1 MTLQPM
7 NELFAPYTSN
17 WLRTQLS
24 TTHLLLGSTW
34 HMSATVLYADLRNFS
49 RLSAIFAQRV
59 DGAERLHET
68 LTLLYSTLITVIMA
82 HHGDVV
88 SIAGDALT
96 VWWPDCFERER
107 GQQCGQAMLA
117 ALSVLPPIHTPE
129 GPFQLDLRIGVA
141 TDCIEVALVGRPPY
155 GVHLALYGP
164 AIEAAIK
171 AKSTA
176 NTGEMRVAAT
186 NQVQSKSAFM
196 PIASHSTAGPNC
208 LQATGATP
216 TDRTQE
222 LLALEH
228 FLPPSFVERLRIGVL
243 LAEYRRCVPA
253 FAAFQLP
260 ATAATFHDL
269 VVRVQ
274 VIVARWGGW
283 LNEVEI
289 GDKGPVFVLLF
300 GAPITHGDDPF
311 RAVGC
316 CLELQARGLITHVGI
331 TVGTLFVGSVGCAI
345 RRVYTVQGAEMNLA
359 AHLME
364 AAAPDAILISGRI
377 RNEVAAQYTFSSV
390 FRLAVKGHTEP
401 VPVARVSTTVQRY
414 GRLNDSVRQ
423 RYLPEAVPLIG
434 RHAERAVLK
443 QAIEQAIAGQV
454 QIIFVE
460 GESGIGKSSL
470 LQDSMRQWLHL
481 GLPGYSAEC
490 RNNGQEHTGLPWKS
504 ILCDLWGIDE
514 AVPLSQQ
521 QSRLEALLNDV
532 QTAFS
537 STAQPGE
544 WVWKAP
550 STLDA
555 LHLLV
560 QLLEGVSVFQH
571 DSLSTPVCHAT
582 LQTQIIALV
591 SALLHR
597 RLQQSPLL
605 IMLENIHWADDFS
618 LRLATNLAWMSHTFP
633 DRPYPLLLV
642 VSSRLL
648 DHEPPS
654 AVRELL
660 AHPGC
665 RRLKLGPLTT
675 AESQALLQVL
685 LGTRN
690 ISAALNRLI
699 ERQAQGQPL
708 FIKECL
714 RALHQQRLLR
724 YEQGV
729 VSLTDENVELHLS
742 PTVQGIIQ
750 AWVDRLDES
759 TRLTLKTAAVIGYT
773 FPLTL
778 LASIHPAHLDNT
790 EVQAQLEHLVR
801 LNMLELEQ
809 DGVERV
815 YRFKHH
821 STHEVAYHSLLF
833 SQRRSLHTAIAH
845 WYEMMFRIQLRTNQ
859 MAMIAYRLL
868 AYHYGRAE
876 STAAQAYYCHA
887 AGRQAALQYANLPAL
902 EYLGT
907 ALALPRDLV
916 QRYDLLWWRAIIYGR
931 LGEYTAQLS
940 DIRSLSVLAI
950 MLEDDQRQ
958 FYADICMMRYLLHRG
973 EYATVIRQAAR
984 MHQRIAGI
992 SAGPR
997 AWCKRRLAVLLRAIW
1012 LDIEGQAHM
1021 GLGSTLTA
1029 RRCFGRA
1036 YALCEWL
1043 RHRPLSVTTRLCYR
1057 RPVVSRSSAGQRPAL
1072 TTVYADPRLLATQ
1085 CLQHLGAAYL
1095 LLNDP
1100 AQARRCAQHACD
1112 RARTTGDWSGES
1124 YALILLSQV
1133 CYAEGRYLTAQEHA
1147 ARALVISC
1155 VTGERIAQAHA
1166 LQQLAR
1172 IRTAP
1177 GDHSATQGHTILAM
1191 MINSLMSLHFLHTL
1205 MLKNLGDMQLIFTAQ
1220 AIATARAGCKES

>member
-1 MTLQPM
+1 MNLQPIT
-7 NELFAPYTSN
+7 ELFAPYTSN
-17 WLRTQLS
+17 WLRTQLN
-24 TTHLLLGSTW
+24 TTHLLPGSTW

-49 RLSAIFAQRV
+49 RLSASFAQRA

-96 VWWPDCFERER
+96 VWWPDCFELER

-117 ALSVLPPIHTPE
+117 ALSVLPPVHTPE

-141 TDCIEVALVGRPPY
+141 TDCIEVALVGRPPH

-164 AIEAAIK
+164 AIDAAIK

-176 NTGEMRVAAT
+176 HTGEMRVVAPYQA
-186 NQVQSKSAFM
+186 QSVST
-196 PIASHSTAGPNC
+196 IAPDADQDRDGQDILRSIGY
-208 LQATGATP
+208 TP
-216 TDRTQE
+216 ADRTQG
-222 LLALEH
+222 LLALED
-228 FLPPSFVERLRIGVL
+228 FLPPAFVKRLRIGVL

-260 ATAATFHDL
+260 ATAAAFHDL
-269 VVRVQ
+269 VARVQ

-289 GDKGPVFVLLF
+289 GDKGPLFVLLF

-316 CLELQARGLITHVGI
+316 CLELQARGVITHAGI

-377 RNEVAAQYTFSSV
+377 RNEVAAQYTFSSA
-390 FRLAVKGHTEP
+390 FRLAVKGHAEP

-414 GRLNDSVRQ
+414 GRVNDSLRQ
-423 RYLPEAVPLIG
+423 RYLPEAVPLVG
-434 RHAERAVLK
+434 RQAERAVLK

-454 QIIFVE
+454 QIVFVE

-470 LQDSMRQWLHL
+470 LQDCMRQWLRL

-490 RNNGQEHTGLPWKS
+490 RNNGQEHTGLPWKF
-504 ILCDLWGIDE
+504 ILSDLWGIDE

-521 QSRLEALLNDV
+521 QSRLETLLNDV

-555 LHLLV
+555 MHLLV
-560 QLLEGVSVFQH
+560 QLLEGVSMGQH
-571 DSLSTPVCHAT
+571 DPLSTPVCHYT
-582 LQTQIIALV
+582 LQTQIIALAI
-591 SALLHR
+591 ALLHR

-618 LRLATNLAWMSHTFP
+618 LRLATNLAWMSNTFP

-675 AESQALLQVL
+675 AESQELLQML
-685 LGTRN
+685 LGTRT
-690 ISAALNRLI
+690 ISASLNQLI
-699 ERQAQGQPL
+699 ERHAQGQPL

-714 RALHQQRLLR
+714 RALQQQRLLR

-729 VSLTDENVELHLS
+729 VGLTDNTTDLSLS
-742 PTVQGIIQ
+742 PTIQGIIQ
-750 AWVDRLDES
+750 TRVDRLDES

-773 FPLTL
+773 FPLAL
-778 LASIHPAHLDNT
+778 LASIHPTHLDDA
-790 EVQAQLEHLVR
+790 EIQAQLEHLVR
-801 LNMLELEQ
+801 LNILELEL

-821 STHEVAYHSLLF
+821 ITHEVAYHSLLF
-833 SQRRSLHTAIAH
+833 SQRRRLHTAIAH
-845 WYEMMFRIQLRTNQ
+845 WYEMM
-859 MAMIAYRLL
+859 Y
-868 AYHYGRAE
+868 
-876 STAAQAYYCHA
+876 
-887 AGRQAALQYANLPAL
+887 
-902 EYLGT
+902 
-907 ALALPRDLV
+907 
-916 QRYDLLWWRAIIYGR
+916 
-931 LGEYTAQLS
+931 
-940 DIRSLSVLAI
+940 
-950 MLEDDQRQ
+950 
-958 FYADICMMRYLLHRG
+958 
-973 EYATVIRQAAR
+973 
-984 MHQRIAGI
+984 
-992 SAGPR
+992 
-997 AWCKRRLAVLLRAIW
+997 
-1012 LDIEGQAHM
+1012 
-1021 GLGSTLTA
+1021 
-1029 RRCFGRA
+1029 
-1036 YALCEWL
+1036 
-1043 RHRPLSVTTRLCYR
+1043 
-1057 RPVVSRSSAGQRPAL
+1057 
-1072 TTVYADPRLLATQ
+1072 
-1085 CLQHLGAAYL
+1085 
-1095 LLNDP
+1095 
-1100 AQARRCAQHACD
+1100 
-1112 RARTTGDWSGES
+1112 
-1124 YALILLSQV
+1124 
-1133 CYAEGRYLTAQEHA
+1133 
-1147 ARALVISC
+1147 
-1155 VTGERIAQAHA
+1155 
-1166 LQQLAR
+1166 
-1172 IRTAP
+1172 
-1177 GDHSATQGHTILAM
+1177 
-1191 MINSLMSLHFLHTL
+1191 
-1205 MLKNLGDMQLIFTAQ
+1205 
-1220 AIATARAGCKES
+1220 